1 MLLLI
6 KYAKKSQKREKTSQ
20 KFLEG
25 LLIYFHIKWSFCS
38 VSHTTLFQVNQI
50 HLSFGVQGV
59 QQFLRI
65 ATVKDFSGKKRGILG
80 KGKL

>member
-1 MLLLI
+1 
-6 KYAKKSQKREKTSQ
+6 
-20 KFLEG
+20 
-25 LLIYFHIKWSFCS
+25 
-38 VSHTTLFQVNQI
+38 VNQI
-50 HLSFGVQGV
+50 RLSFGAQGV